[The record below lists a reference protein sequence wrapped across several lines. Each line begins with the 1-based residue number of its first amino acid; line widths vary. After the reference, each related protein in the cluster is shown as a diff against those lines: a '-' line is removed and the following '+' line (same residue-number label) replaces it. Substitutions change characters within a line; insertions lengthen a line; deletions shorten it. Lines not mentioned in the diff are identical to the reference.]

1 MLMLQVNIQIFGSIS
16 INERFPHS
24 HLRASRMILYCNICP
39 YFFLLPLKRLCIPP
53 PSPTFWTNLNGEYF
67 AYSHI
72 LLILILIIATPL
84 PPPPSVCQC
93 IYKKIEINKHY
104 QQQQKR
110 KEMSWFYSMIRI
122 LILFMYFQV
131 SVQIQ
136 SFPSTFAF
144 SPPHPNKYLCEF
156 RRNPISPP
164 PFHQTTAITAAAE
177 PEDGTQQRA
186 SKRHFPA
193 AADTCRRF
201 RRRWCSLST

>member
-1 MLMLQVNIQIFGSIS
+1 MVLL
-16 INERFPHS
+16 HDT
-24 HLRASRMILYCNICP
+24 
-39 YFFLLPLKRLCIPP
+39 YFNF
-53 PSPTFWTNLNGEYF
+53 
-67 AYSHI
+67 
-72 LLILILIIATPL
+72 
-84 PPPPSVCQC
+84 
-93 IYKKIEINKHY
+93 IYA
-104 QQQQKR
+104 
-110 KEMSWFYSMIRI
+110 
-122 LILFMYFQV
+122 FMYFQV

-144 SPPHPNKYLCEF
+144 SPPHPNKYLFEF

-201 RRRWCSLST
+201 RRRRCSLSTWVITWGWTKAPPSTRSSSPTGSPSMKSWSPNIIINTTFDIREVQGVHLWFFLNFSFYFSELCKICLWSLCHLSVRLINAETKGNKNTVKI